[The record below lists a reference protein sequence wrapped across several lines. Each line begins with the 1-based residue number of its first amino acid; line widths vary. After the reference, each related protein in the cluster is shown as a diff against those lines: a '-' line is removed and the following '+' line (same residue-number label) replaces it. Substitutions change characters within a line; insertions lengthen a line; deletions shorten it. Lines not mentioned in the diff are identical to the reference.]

1 MKIMTSTVNLET
13 QVKEV
18 LGIVGAQY
26 VVAIN
31 VAKDIT
37 VVFKD
42 ITGGRI
48 SGYEAEINEARQTCC
63 NEMSESAQ
71 KKAQTQ
77 FSVFHSNSVASA
89 KGVSLS
95 YLAQEQPLNF
105 KKSLDYLED
114 HLDFADC
121 NLTVLPKNSYYE
133 TMLDG

>member
-71 KKAQTQ
+71 KKGADA
-77 FSVFHSNSVASA
+77 VL
-89 KGVSLS
+89 GVSFELCS
-95 YLAQEQPLNF
+95 VGKGSILVVSCSGTAVKL
-105 KKSLDYLED
+105 
-114 HLDFADC
+114 
-121 NLTVLPKNSYYE
+121 
-133 TMLDG
+133 